1 MAPPGACATSQPFP
15 GFAGAFLAEGSMR
28 WLRRFSRTS
37 RSRWPSLSGENEH
50 VADTALWITEHSL
63 RLDRIHQRTSL
74 PKAAFEQLFLVPL
87 QRYATRVQQTP
98 AQQESYAYPGGLL
111 HHSLALI
118 ESALCLRRSRLLPAG
133 AAPEEQAQQ
142 AEAWSAALVYAVLL
156 NELNTLAPT
165 DGDGSGHS
173 LALLVDQG
181 ICDWLEGFPELWR
194 QLAIASTSPYRQ
206 ATELGELIDLARCAL
221 DGSPPAGQGLT
232 AVSAESEDARATDD
246 GVHQAPAA
254 AKDSTAD
261 NPARAFL
268 LWLRTLIAQRQ
279 LSVNQ
284 ENSKVQVVDGQA
296 FIYGPA
302 LFQRYC
308 RELDING
315 PPAGRGLEWRKLQRR
330 FEALQIHRKAPDGMS
345 LWGCSL
351 AWPGRKPR
359 RFSGYLLN
367 ADELFPVTPSDNPFC
382 LLERYQKPHGD
393 QTDKRNAP

>member
-1 MAPPGACATSQPFP
+1 
-15 GFAGAFLAEGSMR
+15 MR

-37 RSRWPSLSGENEH
+37 RSRWPSLSGKNEH
-50 VADTALWITEHSL
+50 VADTALWIAEHSL

-111 HHSLALI
+111 DHSLALL

-142 AEAWSAALVYAVLL
+142 AEAWSAALVYAALL
-156 NELNTLAPT
+156 NELNMLAQA
-165 DGDGSGHS
+165 DGDGSSHG
-173 LALLVDQG
+173 LALLVDRG
-181 ICDWLEGFPELWR
+181 ICDWLQGFPELWR
-194 QLAIASTSPYRQ
+194 QLAIASSSPYRQ

-221 DGSPPAGQGLT
+221 DGAPPAGQGLT
-232 AVSAESEDARATDD
+232 AVSAESEDARDTND

-268 LWLRTLIAQRQ
+268 LWLRTLIAQQQ

-284 ENSKVQVVDGQA
+284 EHSKVQVVDGQA
-296 FIYGPA
+296 FIYSPA

-308 RELDING
+308 RDLHTGSSLPEG
-315 PPAGRGLEWRKLQRR
+315 CSLEWRSLQRR
-330 FEALQIHRKAPDGMS
+330 FEALQIHRKGPDGTS
-345 LWGCSL
+345 LWTCSL

-359 RFSGYLLN
+359 RFSGYLLK
-367 ADELFPVTPSDNPFC
+367 ADVLFSNTPSDNSKLF
-382 LLERYQKPHGD
+382 LLSGH
-393 QTDKRNAP
+393 